1 MSRFRDFES
10 RAEPPASRLFRRAES
25 EMRRHQTDEAPDARA
40 VRAASTGQ
48 WWGRRS
54 RGAQPGAGPGGTAG
68 DGPVSAPSGQ
78 APSAPELDPAPGNA
92 LSDALSRL
100 GSEAGTGPAGRTR
113 PASRRRQRIWE
124 VDTPPATD
132 DGPLLLDERLD
143 TEGPLADP
151 DAAAGRAPSRPAGP
165 AEHSALRGPD
175 ADEIAYARAQ
185 MARMSERGLVSEADP
200 QTRPEAAPR
209 SESGSRYR
217 PVAEGARRRTA
228 RGEHAD
234 DRSWEDAA
242 RRAPRRAGA
251 EAQAPDPDGAEAD
264 DDVARARAQI
274 ARMGGAAPPA
284 AAASAGDSAR
294 ARTRV
299 LGFGGAAAPDDPFA
313 QDAAEA
319 PTRGAA
325 FPVGWLVI
333 VDGPGRGASFALT
346 GGVAH
351 LGRGA
356 DQTVCL
362 DFGDDTISRDAHASV
377 AFDPEDARHYLGAG
391 AKSNLVRRNGRP
403 VLGTE
408 ELVSGDL
415 VRVGETTLRF
425 VAFCDA
431 DFAWGGA
438 GDTGERHG

>member
-1 MSRFRDFES
+1 
-10 RAEPPASRLFRRAES
+10 
-25 EMRRHQTDEAPDARA
+25 
-40 VRAASTGQ
+40 
-48 WWGRRS
+48 
-54 RGAQPGAGPGGTAG
+54 
-68 DGPVSAPSGQ
+68 
-78 APSAPELDPAPGNA
+78 
-92 LSDALSRL
+92 
-100 GSEAGTGPAGRTR
+100 
-113 PASRRRQRIWE
+113 
-124 VDTPPATD
+124 
-132 DGPLLLDERLD
+132 
-143 TEGPLADP
+143 
-151 DAAAGRAPSRPAGP
+151 
-165 AEHSALRGPD
+165 
-175 ADEIAYARAQ
+175 
-185 MARMSERGLVSEADP
+185 
-200 QTRPEAAPR
+200 
-209 SESGSRYR
+209 
-217 PVAEGARRRTA
+217 VAEGARRRTA

-234 DRSWEDAA
+234 DRSWENAA

-362 DFGDDTISRDAHASV
+362 DFGDDTISRAAHASV